1 VRWHGRARPPLT
13 KQRIFPPVEGG
24 PLKAWGRR
32 RREPRIRG
40 PRRPPRP
47 AVGAR
52 HYRRRSGALPAIRR
66 SLQSRVSGVRP
77 AREGDRSAFVGI
89 CRHNRRSGARGIL
102 AALQGHARPIGAERG
117 WPRIGRADFERE
129 VEHGALNVGAPE
141 TVARKIAATAN
152 ALSCA
157 TSNTA
162 PARWHTKSSCAAS
175 SFMAAR

>member
-1 VRWHGRARPPLT
+1 MVRAARYDLPLALA
-13 KQRIFPPVEGG
+13 IIGG
-24 PLKAWGRR
+24 DP
-32 RREPRIRG
+32 EHF
-40 PRRPPRP
+40 RPYVDLYNRVLAEFGRP
-47 AVGAR
+47 AKEIAV
-52 HYRRRSGALPAIRR
+52 HSSGYVATTDEA
-66 SLQSRVSGVRP
+66 
-77 AREGDRSAFVGI
+77 AREEYWPPYKGM
-89 CRHNRRSGARGIL
+89 
-102 AALQGHARPIGAERG
+102 PIGAERG